1 MEDRLEDQNIS
12 RYLLV
17 LVLSNE
23 DRAAIHRR
31 GQECKRISVVEDQGS
46 AFALD
51 KKCLCDI

>member
-23 DRAAIHRR
+23 DRAAIHRC
-31 GQECKRISVVEDQGS
+31 GQKCKKSSVVEDQES
-46 AFALD
+46 AFTLE
-51 KKCLCDI
+51 KKCLGDI